1 MRQWDPATSA
11 KETNVNNLKDQQ
23 SVSCSVGRKRELFFV
38 FGKFRNFFPIL
49 FSLNAIF
56 FFFYANEREE
66 FVDYLTY

>member
-1 MRQWDPATSA
+1 M
-11 KETNVNNLKDQQ
+11 
-23 SVSCSVGRKRELFFV
+23 GRKRELFFV

-66 FVDYLTY
+66 FVDYLTYRDLGIPNLIRKMVKWIIGSFFSII

>member
-1 MRQWDPATSA
+1 M
-11 KETNVNNLKDQQ
+11 
-23 SVSCSVGRKRELFFV
+23 GRKRELFFV

-66 FVDYLTY
+66 FVDYLTYYYLGIPNLIRKMVMVKWIIGSFFSII